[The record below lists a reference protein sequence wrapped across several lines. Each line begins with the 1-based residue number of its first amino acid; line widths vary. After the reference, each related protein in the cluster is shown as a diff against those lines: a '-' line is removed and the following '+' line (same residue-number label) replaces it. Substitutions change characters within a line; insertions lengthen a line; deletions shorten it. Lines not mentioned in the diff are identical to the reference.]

1 MSGQATFKQ
10 IELDTELYN
19 EWLGERAEADEKK
32 PSRFITISREF
43 GCDGFPTA
51 LGLNKLLA
59 EKYPDSKWF
68 IFSRGTLEKM
78 IADDDLGADMIHQIT
93 ETRYSFVNWFF
104 DGIVP
109 EYIQSPHLKIFERLR
124 TLILNLAAKGNAI
137 FVGGGGQIITNR
149 LIPSRFRG
157 IHVKIIGS
165 HEFKIRN
172 IMKKFNLN
180 RGDAE
185 IYFTEKQSA
194 RDKFIQ
200 DFTWQNASDNSYYHL
215 IINNQWNDSGIIA
228 KTILY
233 YMELL
238 GFFEE

>member
-1 MSGQATFKQ
+1 MSQTTYKE
-10 IELDTELYN
+10 IELETELYN
-19 EWLGERAEADEKK
+19 QWLDERASADEKK

-51 LGLNKLLA
+51 LHLNELLA
-59 EKYPDSKWF
+59 EKYSDSKWF
-68 IFSRGTLEKM
+68 IFSRATLEKL
-78 IADDDLGADMIHQIT
+78 IADDDLGAELINEIT
-93 ETRYSFVNWFF
+93 EKRYSFVNWFF

-124 TLILNLAAKGNAI
+124 ALILNLAVKGNAI

-149 LIPSRFRG
+149 LISSRFWG
-157 IHVKIIGS
+157 IHVRVIGS
-165 HEFKIRN
+165 HEFKVRSV
-172 IMKKFNLN
+172 MRKFNLN

-185 IYFTEKQSA
+185 NQLEEKQSA

-200 DFTWQNASDNSYYHL
+200 DFTWQTANDDSLYHL
-215 IINNQWNDSGIIA
+215 IINNQWSNHKIIA
-228 KTILY
+228 KTILN
-233 YMELL
+233 YMELV